1 MLAHPRLAP
10 SVARGSGER
19 DVDPNYAPYVP
30 ILACA
35 ILVVGMGAAILLLNR
50 FLGPR
55 RPTREKGIPYES
67 GDEPHARPRQRF
79 SVKFYMTA
87 ILFLVFDLEV
97 VFIYPWAAKYN
108 DFLADGAFGGVALGA
123 MLFFL
128 AVLTLGLVY
137 EWKRG
142 AMDWE

>member
-1 MLAHPRLAP
+1 
-10 SVARGSGER
+10 
-19 DVDPNYAPYVP
+19 VDPNYAPYVP

-35 ILVVGMGAAILLLNR
+35 ILVAGLAGAILILNR
-50 FLGPR
+50 MLGPR

-67 GDEPHARPRQRF
+67 GEEPISRPRSRL

-97 VFIYPWAAKYN
+97 VFIYPWAARYSDWLK
-108 DFLADGAFGGVALGA
+108 DEAFAGVAFGG
-123 MLFFL
+123 MMMFI

-137 EWKRG
+137 EYKRG
-142 AMDWE
+142 AMKWE